1 MELLTFSTGTSCPY
15 TWDNNSEDH
24 VWLEDGQRILY
35 NGRIVKMKAKGSSCV
50 ASHVSVFE
58 LAAVFI
64 CYVFNF
70 IVLN

>member
-1 MELLTFSTGTSCPY
+1 MELLTFSTGTSCSY

-50 ASHVSVFE
+50 ASHWSQTEMYSDATCF
-58 LAAVFI
+58 F
-64 CYVFNF
+64 F
-70 IVLN
+70 